1 MPSSEPRISARMFAA
16 ALLVSSGLQIA
27 ETLLPRIPLF
37 PWLRL
42 GFSWVLL
49 LPFLLEFGTGPAL
62 ALFLA
67 RNLLALS
74 CGAQPLSTFVISTL
88 SGVAALGLMGP
99 VVRALVRLRLL
110 GLVGASALLAAAFNG
125 LQLLVVTW
133 GVMGHGGFLFQLGPI
148 LMWSVVSG
156 SVVAW
161 LAHRICKPGLWE
173 GLESRFPQTAD
184 AAQATPGK
192 PLWMFTLALAVGTVL
207 VMDWR
212 LQAALLLVLLCL
224 PIGARW
230 RVLWSGWP
238 FYLYLGWFHLLDTPG
253 HFLSNLPVT
262 REGLAAFAV
271 HALRLGN
278 FLLLGS
284 VLVRQLPWERLRHSR
299 HPWLQGTALAV
310 PHLPRLFPVAIAAA
324 RTTWRERK
332 SHGGAGFLEALLKGL
347 DGK

>member
-1 MPSSEPRISARMFAA
+1 MPSSESRISARLFAS

-42 GFSWVLL
+42 GFSWALL
-49 LPFLLEFGTGPAL
+49 LPFLLEFGTVPAL
-62 ALFLA
+62 WLFTA

-88 SGVAALGLMGP
+88 SGLASLGLVGP
-99 VVRALVRLRLL
+99 PVRALVRLRVL
-110 GLVGASALLAAAFNG
+110 GLTGASALLAAAFNG
-125 LQLLVVTW
+125 LQLVVVTW

-148 LMWSVVSG
+148 LVWSAVSG

-161 LAHRICKPGLWE
+161 LAHRLDRPGLWTA
-173 GLESRFPQTAD
+173 LEARFPDGEETA
-184 AAQATPGK
+184 APTRRR
-192 PLWMFTLALAVGTVL
+192 PLWTLTLALAVATV
-207 VMDWR
+207 VTMDWR
-212 LQAALLLVLLCL
+212 AQAALLLVLLCL
-224 PIGARW
+224 PIGPKW
-230 RVLWSGWP
+230 RTLWSGWP

-262 REGLAAFAV
+262 REGVAAFFL

-284 VLVRQLPWERLRHSR
+284 VLVRQLPWERLRRSR
-299 HPWLQGTALAV
+299 RPWLQGTALAV
-310 PHLPRLFPVAIAAA
+310 PHLPRLFPVAVAAA
-324 RTTWRERK
+324 RATWRGRK
-332 SHGGAGFLEALLKGL
+332 EDGPGFLERLLQGL
-347 DGK
+347 GR